1 MARPRAKHKNV
12 KQLFT
17 MPPLMKARLEAQ
29 ALYET
34 EQKEEEVPVAVLIR
48 AGLEKYFRENP
59 LPDGYLKEYIQSIED
74 EKEREELLQLLDKMG
89 DSNGI
94 FKP

>member
-1 MARPRAKHKNV
+1 MARPKSKYKNI

-29 ALYET
+29 AVYET
-34 EQKEEEVPVAVLIR
+34 EKRNEEVPVAVLIR

-59 LPDGYLKEYIQSIED
+59 LPDGYLKEYIQNIQD
-74 EKEREELLQLLDKMG
+74 EKERKELLELLEKQAD
-89 DSNGI
+89 NTI

>member
-59 LPDGYLKEYIQSIED
+59 LPDGYLKEFIESIED
-74 EKEREELLQLLDKMG
+74 DKEREELLQLLEKQG
-89 DSNGI
+89 NNNNI
-94 FKP
+94 YKP